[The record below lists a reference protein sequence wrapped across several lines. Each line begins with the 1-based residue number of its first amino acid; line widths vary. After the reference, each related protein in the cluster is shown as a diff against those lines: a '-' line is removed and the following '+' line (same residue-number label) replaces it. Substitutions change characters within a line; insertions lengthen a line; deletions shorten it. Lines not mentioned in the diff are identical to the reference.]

1 MKLDLGI
8 GQSIRYRGQEGQ
20 VIEDS
25 PQEEEALIYLPSGES
40 LWVSYESLLESNPD
54 LVEY

>member
-1 MKLDLGI
+1 MVLDLGI
-8 GQSIRYRGQEGQ
+8 GQSIWYRGQEGQ

-40 LWVSYESLLESNPD
+40 LWVSYESLLENNPD